1 MLQIENLIK
10 NIKMSQQS
18 SLAKRKRRNQNIAFG
33 IFSVTSY
40 AIVALLFVILAFIVV
55 KGIGVISWE
64 FITEMPKNGM
74 TEGGIF
80 PAIVGTLC
88 LVLVSMVFAFP
99 VGVLAAIY
107 MNEYVKDGWIKK
119 IIKQMTNNL
128 AGVPSIVF
136 GLFGMSLFVNKMG
149 FGDSI
154 LAGGLTLG
162 LLVLPI
168 VIRTTEESLKAV
180 EDTFRQASYG
190 VGASKWETTSKIVFP
205 IAFPNI
211 ITGLILSIGRVS
223 GETAPILFTVAAY
236 FLPKLPTSIFDQA
249 MALPYHLYVI
259 STSGTNI
266 EASRAMAYGTAL
278 VLIIIVLISN
288 LLANALRKY
297 YGKKVKT
304 N

>member
-1 MLQIENLIK
+1 
-10 NIKMSQQS
+10 MSQQS
-18 SLAKRKRRNQNIAFG
+18 SLAKKKRRSQNIAFG

-40 AIVALLFVILAFIVV
+40 AIVALLFVILAFIVI

-64 FITEMPKNGM
+64 FITEMPENGM

-88 LVLVSMVFAFP
+88 LVVVSIIFAFP

-180 EDTFRQASYG
+180 DDTYRQASYG
-190 VGASKWETTSKIVFP
+190 LGASKWETTSKIVFP
-205 IAFPNI
+205 IGFPNI